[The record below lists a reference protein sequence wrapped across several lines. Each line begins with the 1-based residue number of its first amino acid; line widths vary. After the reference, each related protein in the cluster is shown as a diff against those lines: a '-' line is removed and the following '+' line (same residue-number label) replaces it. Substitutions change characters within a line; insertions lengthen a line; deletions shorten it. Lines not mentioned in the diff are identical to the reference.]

1 MMSVRNPIVSCR
13 DVWVSFGKNNV
24 LEAISLNIFPQQI
37 VSIVGPN
44 GAGKTTLLYVLLGF
58 IKPSRGEAEILGGSP
73 RRIRR
78 LGRVGYLPQIR
89 EIDVNFPVSVY
100 DVVAMGC
107 YARKRLFE
115 ILNGADRQHIKA
127 ALEKVDAIDLRDH
140 YFGNLSGGQKQRVLI
155 ARALAMDP
163 DILLLDEPST
173 GLDAV
178 AQDSFYQLLS
188 NLRDEGMTI
197 LMVSHD
203 IGAVSSFV
211 DRIACMNRR
220 IHFHGR
226 PQDCIMP
233 ETLEKVFGKHV
244 HFLLHD
250 KECETCGSDS

>member
-1 MMSVRNPIVSCR
+1 MPVSNPIVSCR
-13 DVWVSFGKNNV
+13 DIWVSFGENTV
-24 LEAISLNIFPQQI
+24 LEAVSLDIFPKQI

-58 IKPSRGEAEILGGSP
+58 ITPTRGKLEILGGNP
-73 RRIRR
+73 RSIRR
-78 LGRVGYLPQIR
+78 LGRIGYLPQVR
-89 EIDVNFPVSVY
+89 EVDVNFPVTVY

-107 YARKRLFE
+107 YARKGLFE
-115 ILNGADRQHIKA
+115 ILNPSDKEHIKN
-127 ALEKVDAIDLRDH
+127 ALQKVDAFNLKDQF
-140 YFGNLSGGQKQRVLI
+140 FGNLSGGQKQRVLI
-155 ARALAMDP
+155 ARALGMNP

-173 GLDAV
+173 GLDVV

-188 NLRDEGMTI
+188 QLRDEGMTI

-220 IHFHGR
+220 IHFHGKPR
-226 PQDCIMP
+226 DSIPP

-244 HFLLHD
+244 QFLLHD
-250 KECETCGSDS
+250 KECETCGSNS